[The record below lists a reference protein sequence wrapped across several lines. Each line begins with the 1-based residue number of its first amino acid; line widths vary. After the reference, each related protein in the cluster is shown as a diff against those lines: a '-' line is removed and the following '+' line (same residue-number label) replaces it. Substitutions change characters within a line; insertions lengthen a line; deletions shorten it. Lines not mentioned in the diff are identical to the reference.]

1 MSMHI
6 SDRLNFSDTH
16 AIPMPDFPDYIK
28 HSPTLWKRTEVL
40 CSNAEIINNPNGKST
55 FAPGCPFSI
64 SSNMVPLGGVQ
75 YVMEQLFGIK
85 GEVDIPTL
93 YDLTNNSNTDIA
105 HYATYEN
112 PIGPANSVPAT
123 DTYTTPDGEK
133 AVIYRTG
140 HLVQLFGIGITGTAE
155 NDITKYPV
163 NYRENSLDISIASE
177 DGQTIQ
183 GSMVPFRYT
192 ATQLQKAN
200 ERNKYF
206 GKVKNSEGIIS
217 YYLKKFESDPVIK
230 HVWKIG
236 EDEEWKSDDDEA
248 EENIVSSEDI
258 LKNTNS
264 LNDVESFTEIF
275 LKISKKDV
283 KEWFAALGQEDR
295 ARINTIALFSGR
307 YITEGTLDTDGDYQD
322 VRLFSK
328 LTIPTEYLSLS
339 RDLNIIYRVYGA

>member
-1 MSMHI
+1 MNI
-6 SDRLNFSDTH
+6 LSDRLSLHDSRNV
-16 AIPMPDFPDYIK
+16 AMPDFPEIVK
-28 HSPTLWKRTEVL
+28 RNPTLWRRTEIL
-40 CSNAEIINNPNGKST
+40 CSNGEIINNPNGKSS
-55 FAPGCPFSI
+55 FAPGCPFTK

-85 GEVDIPTL
+85 GEIDIPTL
-93 YDLTNNSNTDIA
+93 YDITNMSDTDIT
-105 HYATYEN
+105 HFATYEK
-112 PIGPANSVPAT
+112 PVGPANSVPPEE
-123 DTYTTPDGEK
+123 TYDTPDGPK
-133 AVIYRTG
+133 TIIYRQG

-155 NDITKYPV
+155 NDITKFPV

-192 ATQLQKAN
+192 STQLQLET
-200 ERNKYF
+200 ERTKYF
-206 GKVKNSEGIIS
+206 GKVKNDDNIIS
-217 YYLKKFESDPVIK
+217 YYLKRFEADPVIK

-236 EDEEWKSDDDEA
+236 EDEEIDDA
-248 EENIVSSEDI
+248 ENIVSEEDI

-283 KEWFAALGQEDR
+283 KEWFAALGQDDR

-307 YITEGTLDTDGDYQD
+307 FITEGTLDTDGDYQD

-328 LTIPTEYLSLS
+328 LTIPTEYLTLS